1 MHQLHGAIFNHRYTI
16 YSSERYLYEEIKYIE
31 PTLEK
36 VNNYPKYVINQ
47 LNRDAKLKQTGNM
60 NIECSTINEAVLNKQ
75 DKRHFLVLPYAGN
88 KGEKILKSMNN
99 FSSEVLPCNVR
110 VRIAYSGTKFS
121 SRFQLIDQ
129 TKKDHQHD
137 MVYYGKCPN
146 EQCTEDYTGEA
157 ERGPIEHVKNL
168 GGEDVRSHLFED
180 SVGKKHKTVK
190 SDDFKIIEKS
200 YKRSKSRRKLAESLN
215 INENRSSLI
224 TQDAFVPLKLF
235 N

>member
-1 MHQLHGAIFNHRYTI
+1 
-16 YSSERYLYEEIKYIE
+16 
-31 PTLEK
+31 
-36 VNNYPKYVINQ
+36 
-47 LNRDAKLKQTGNM
+47 M

-75 DKRHFLVLPYAGN
+75 DKRHLLVLPYASN
-88 KGEKILKSMNN
+88 KGEKILKSMNK
-99 FSSEVLPCNVR
+99 FPSEVLPCNVR
-110 VRIAYSGTKFS
+110 PRIADSGTKFS

-137 MVYYGKCPN
+137 KVYYGKFPN

-168 GGEDVRSHLFED
+168 GAEDVRCHLFED
-180 SVGKKHKTVK
+180 SVEKKHKIVK

-200 YKRSKSRRKLAESLN
+200 YKRSKSRHKLAESLN
-215 INENRSSLI
+215 IKENRSSLI
-224 TQDAFVPLKLF
+224 TQDAFVLLKLF